1 MNTEV
6 EGCEANASLDI
17 IDIHPVG
24 NMQASNAEAGGGLAD
39 TGSETEA
46 QSDAMDTTSIDDG
59 SGPTAEVP
67 WVNAIAIATAGGALT
82 LHCGPVGN
90 CEGRSNLC
98 SIMWQCRHL
107 MPSKS
112 DSKPTALY
120 H

>member
-1 MNTEV
+1 MNTDV

-17 IDIHPVG
+17 LDIHPVG
-24 NMQASNAEAGGGLAD
+24 RMQASNAEAGGGLAD

-59 SGPTAEVP
+59 SGPTAGVP
-67 WVNAIAIATAGGALT
+67 WVNAIAVATAGGALT
-82 LHCGPVGN
+82 LHCGTVGN

-98 SIMWQCRHL
+98 STMWQCGHL

-112 DSKPTALY
+112 ESKPTALY